1 MHTEHLQNVR
11 AVWVAAGWLVAV
23 AVTSLIL
30 IVLAGLGLTG
40 SDPATDALW
49 AVVALVVGFWLG
61 GFFTGFRAIDAP
73 ILHGTAIG
81 LASLVAW
88 FLINLIIDLV
98 LDLAPWSALTPTT
111 TAALLLVQ
119 MMAAVA
125 GTWVGHRVALRGGV
139 ELSE

>member
-11 AVWVAAGWLVAV
+11 AVWVAAGWLVAA
-23 AVTSLIL
+23 AVTSLVL

-40 SDPATDALW
+40 ADPATDALW
-49 AVVALVVGFWLG
+49 ALVSIVVGFWLG
-61 GFFTGFRAIDAP
+61 GFITGFRAIDAP
-73 ILHGTAIG
+73 ILHGIAMG
-81 LASLVAW
+81 LASLIAW
-88 FLINLIIDLV
+88 FLVNLIIDLL

>member
-11 AVWVAAGWLVAV
+11 AVWVAAGWLVAI
-23 AVTSLIL
+23 AAASLIL
-30 IVLAGLGLTG
+30 LVLAGLGLTG
-40 SDPATDALW
+40 TDPATDALW
-49 AVVALVVGFWLG
+49 AVVALVIGFWLG
-61 GFFTGFRAIDAP
+61 GFFT
-73 ILHGTAIG
+73 G

-88 FLINLIIDLV
+88 FLINLIVDL
-98 LDLAPWSALTPTT
+98 LLELAPWSALTPTT

-125 GTWVGHRVALRGGV
+125 GAWVGHRVALRGGV

>member
-23 AVTSLIL
+23 ALVSLIL
-30 IVLAGLGLTG
+30 MVLASLELTG
-40 SDPATDALW
+40 QDPGTDSLW
-49 AVVALVVGFWLG
+49 AVIAVAVGFWLG
-61 GFFTGFRAIDAP
+61 GFFTGFRAIEAP
-73 ILHGTAIG
+73 ILHGIAIG
-81 LASLVAW
+81 LASLPAW
-88 FLINLIIDLV
+88 LLLNLLMDQV
-98 LDLAPWSALTPTT
+98 LGLAPWSALPPSA

-125 GTWVGHRVALRGGV
+125 GAWVGHRVALRGGV